1 MPPKKGTNT
10 KGSTATTSETDMD
23 TKHSHHVSC
32 SSNIFY
38 NKISYLER
46 T

>member
-1 MPPKKGTNT
+1 MPSKKGTNT
-10 KGSTATTSETDMD
+10 KGSTAATGETDVD
-23 TKHSHHVSC
+23 TKHSHHVSL

-38 NKISYLER
+38 NEISYLER